1 VKRVISSIHLI
12 LNIVMLIAVI
22 AEFFFAGMGVFHVAS
37 FAIHKATGEF
47 ITYASLLLLLLSLV
61 GRLTRT
67 RILLSALLVVLMI
80 IQSLLVH
87 VPMPVVSALHP
98 VNGLAIIGVIVF
110 LLLKGLKKAQG

>member
-1 VKRVISSIHLI
+1 VKKIISSIHLI

-37 FAIHKATGEF
+37 FALHKATGEF
-47 ITYASLLLLLLSLV
+47 ITYASFLLLLLSLV

-87 VPMPVVSALHP
+87 VPMPIVSALHP

-110 LLLKGLKKAQG
+110 LLVSGLKKA